1 MNKKRILSGIQ
12 PTGIAHIG
20 NYVGAIK
27 NWVYLTERYDCLFFI
42 ADLHA
47 MTIEYEPAEYL
58 QGIINTARTLIACG
72 LTPERCTLFAQSHV
86 PGHTDLA
93 WIFNCL
99 TPLGDL
105 ERMTQFKDKSDQHR
119 ENINAGLLTY
129 PILQAADI
137 LLYKAEVVPVGEDQ
151 VQHIELTRRTARRFN
166 NRYGETFP
174 EPKWELSVTP
184 RILGLDGQAKM
195 SKSLN
200 NYIGILDPP
209 EIIWEKLRTAATDTQ
224 RVRKKDPGD
233 PDLCNLFTIH
243 KAFSAPDL
251 LLDIAR
257 QCKSAEIGCI
267 ECKKMLYENMMQELA
282 PIQARAADLEK
293 KPDEVMAVL
302 KTGAGRCE
310 KIAVAVMEEVR
321 KKAGLR

>member
-302 KTGAGRCE
+302 KTGAERCE